1 MKCTATKLIQ
11 ISIAKRLP
19 HSVEQK
25 QRLQRLPPGLFLF
38 VRSFGSRIFPHS
50 PHARGRNGAYGQRKE
65 GPLLPPSLY
74 LALPLWPE
82 AVLAGGVRI
91 GDVLCRM
98 DAAKNKASI
107 GG

>member
-38 VRSFGSRIFPHS
+38 ARSFGSRMFPHT
-50 PHARGRNGAYGQRKE
+50 PHARNGAYGQRKE
-65 GPLLPPSLY
+65 GRASSSS
-74 LALPLWPE
+74 LPLSLCPE